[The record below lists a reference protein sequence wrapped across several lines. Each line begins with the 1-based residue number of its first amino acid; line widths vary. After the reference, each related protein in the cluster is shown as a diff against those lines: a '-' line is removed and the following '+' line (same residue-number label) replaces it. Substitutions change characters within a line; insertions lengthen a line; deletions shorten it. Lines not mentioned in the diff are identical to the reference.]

1 MIVNVPN
8 NFPIVQSNANV
19 ELYKKMAA
27 LVEKNNHIYLDLYTK
42 YDTKRGLRNIDG
54 TGVLVGL
61 TEIGDVHAYIINEQ
75 GERVP
80 VEGQLFYRGIEIND
94 LVKGFQREKRHGF
107 EEICYLLLFGELP
120 TLQELKQFKEILA
133 ENRLL
138 PNGFT
143 EDMILK
149 APSQNIMNKL
159 ARSVL
164 ASYSYD
170 PNPDDNSL
178 ENVLRQLIEL
188 IARFPTMA
196 AYGYQAKAHYYGNK
210 SLYIHNPR
218 KDLSLSENFLHMIR
232 PDNHYSKLE
241 AEILDLSLILHAEHG
256 GGNNSAFTTHVISS
270 ADTDTYSVIAV
281 AVGSL
286 KGFKHGGA
294 NIKVMGM
301 INEIKANVKDWE
313 DEEEVA
319 AYLRKILHKEA
330 FDRTGLIYGIGHAVY
345 SLSDPRAV
353 LLKEKAAELSR
364 EKKMQK
370 EFRLY
375 TMVEKMAP
383 QVIAA
388 ERKMYRPIAAN
399 VDLYSGFVYK
409 MLGIPTALYTPIF
422 AIARI
427 AGWSAHRLE
436 EIVSG
441 GRIIRPAY
449 KNVAAKSCY
458 VSLHER

>member
-1 MIVNVPN
+1 
-8 NFPIVQSNANV
+8 
-19 ELYKKMAA
+19 
-27 LVEKNNHIYLDLYTK
+27 
-42 YDTKRGLRNIDG
+42 
-54 TGVLVGL
+54 
-61 TEIGDVHAYIINEQ
+61 
-75 GERVP
+75 
-80 VEGQLFYRGIEIND
+80 
-94 LVKGFQREKRHGF
+94 
-107 EEICYLLLFGELP
+107 
-120 TLQELKQFKEILA
+120 
-133 ENRLL
+133 
-138 PNGFT
+138 
-143 EDMILK
+143 
-149 APSQNIMNKL
+149 
-159 ARSVL
+159 
-164 ASYSYD
+164 
-170 PNPDDNSL
+170 
-178 ENVLRQLIEL
+178 
-188 IARFPTMA
+188 
-196 AYGYQAKAHYYGNK
+196 
-210 SLYIHNPR
+210 
-218 KDLSLSENFLHMIR
+218 
-232 PDNHYSKLE
+232 
-241 AEILDLSLILHAEHG
+241 
-256 GGNNSAFTTHVISS
+256 
-270 ADTDTYSVIAV
+270 
-281 AVGSL
+281 
-286 KGFKHGGA
+286 
-294 NIKVMGM
+294 M

-375 TMVEKMAP
+375 TMLEKMAP

>member
-1 MIVNVPN
+1 MAINSNN
-8 NFPIVQSNANV
+8 NFSTAQTNMDLFKYWAT
-19 ELYKKMAA
+19 
-27 LVEKNNHIYLDLYTK
+27 LVEKNNHIYPDLYAR

-80 VEGQLFYRGIEIND
+80 VDGQLFYRGIEIND
-94 LVKGFQREKRHGF
+94 LVNGFQHESRHGF
-107 EEICYLLLFGELP
+107 EEICYLLLFGEQP
-120 TLQELKQFKEILA
+120 TAEQLKQFEEMLA

-149 APSQNIMNKL
+149 APSKNIMNKL

-164 ASYSYD
+164 AHYSYD
-170 PNPDDNSL
+170 PNPDDNGL
-178 ENVLRQLIEL
+178 DNVLRQLIEL
-188 IARFPTMA
+188 IARFPTMV

-232 PDNHYSKLE
+232 SDNCYSKLE

-256 GGNNSAFTTHVISS
+256 GGNNSAFTTHVVSS
-270 ADTDTYSVIAV
+270 ADTDTYSVIAA

-301 INEIKANVKDWE
+301 INEIKTNVKDWE
-313 DEEEVA
+313 DKEEVA
-319 AYLRKILHKEA
+319 AYLGKILNKEA
-330 FDRTGLIYGIGHAVY
+330 FDRKGLIYGIGHAVY
-345 SLSDPRAV
+345 SLSDPRAR
-353 LLKEKAAELSR
+353 LLKAKAAELSL
-364 EKKMQK
+364 EKGMQK

-375 TMVEKMAP
+375 ATVEEMAP
-383 QVIAA
+383 RVITA

-427 AGWSAHRLE
+427 AGWAAHRLE

-449 KNVAAKSCY
+449 RNVATKNRY
-458 VSLHER
+458 IPIQER